1 MIELKTGL
9 ITAYQSAENK
19 VAYLADLPSYKIL
32 EIIDQYL
39 AHSLPVPPELCLGAS
54 QALNVENFGK
64 STHKV
69 EVYLNRVRVI
79 VT

>member
-1 MIELKTGL
+1 MIEKNIAL
-9 ITAYQSAENK
+9 ITAFQSAENK
-19 VAYLADLPSYKIL
+19 VEYLADLPSYKIL

-39 AHSLPVPPELCLGAS
+39 AHSLPVPPALCTAAS